1 MKKYLHGPWGHVI
14 THAVMHWMLASIVAS
29 VMVLMPVFS
38 STVQAQEVPALTQV
52 SHSISANQV
61 IDQTNALRR
70 DLGVGNLS
78 SSSLLTRSAQ
88 MKAEDMAA
96 KSYFAHENSDGQR
109 LAYWLGA
116 VGYNYRYAGENLA
129 VGFTSTGAVMNG
141 WINSPTHYDNL
152 VKPEYREIGVGVAQ
166 GIYENRPVVFVVQ
179 HFGVTQQLLIPVT
192 QNANI
197 AVKPNF
203 VPEPI
208 IDPVATQTPIVDGL
222 DVADLKVHIPAL
234 PATNALIEV
243 AQAKTENSTPVSI
256 PVARIPDALMAIIAL
271 FWVVS
276 GIAIYQELENTTKRI
291 NEHLARVNMNG
302 VMAPT

>member
-1 MKKYLHGPWGHVI
+1 M
-14 THAVMHWMLASIVAS
+14 
-29 VMVLMPVFS
+29 
-38 STVQAQEVPALTQV
+38 
-52 SHSISANQV
+52 
-61 IDQTNALRR
+61 
-70 DLGVGNLS
+70 
-78 SSSLLTRSAQ
+78 
-88 MKAEDMAA
+88 
-96 KSYFAHENSDGQR
+96 
-109 LAYWLGA
+109 
-116 VGYNYRYAGENLA
+116 
-129 VGFTSTGAVMNG
+129 
-141 WINSPTHYDNL
+141 
-152 VKPEYREIGVGVAQ
+152 
-166 GIYENRPVVFVVQ
+166 FVVQ

-291 NEHLARVNMNG
+291 NEYLARVNMNG